1 MKKIKTF
8 GEFINEM
15 ELTSDTNSDKFL
27 KPLLKPLEDAING
40 DWEYKIY
47 TINYHNEK
55 TKDWAQITLMD
66 DPATKVKVLKGN
78 LDWDPRAM
86 RSSEKEFLIE
96 DLDDIIKYIKE

>member
-1 MKKIKTF
+1 
-8 GEFINEM
+8 
-15 ELTSDTNSDKFL
+15 
-27 KPLLKPLEDAING
+27 
-40 DWEYKIY
+40 
-47 TINYHNEK
+47 
-55 TKDWAQITLMD
+55 MD